1 MKNKKMAVAGISL
14 LGSIGVISTGFAGWI
29 ISAQPQKGAGNGTI
43 KADATVTSKSISIT
57 EQKFGTDAATDA
69 NINFAPAETTPAPQ
83 YNWLSIN
90 TDNGSEDLDA
100 VYTVKLSLSGVTKI
114 KVSDVQL
121 KEKDGGT
128 VYSTLASGEKAPV
141 GSMPAFTTNS
151 IPSNK
156 GEGYI
161 LVKNTDTGHQF
172 GAVAEDKS
180 VSAVLDSG
188 TKTMEFTVAVHFK
201 WGAAFGNIN
210 PYAHYNASAYT
221 KQLQDDA
228 TAKIRALNVLSAGVG
243 FDLTFTV
250 SAE

>member
-29 ISAQPQKGAGNGTI
+29 ISAQPQKGAGEGTI

-57 EQKFGTDAATDA
+57 EQKFGTDAASDA
-69 NINFAPAETTPAPQ
+69 NINFAPVKSTTAH
-83 YNWLSIN
+83 NWLSID
-90 TDNGSEDLDA
+90 TSKGSEDLDA
-100 VYTVKLSLSGVTKI
+100 VYTVKLSLSGVTTI

-121 KEKDGGT
+121 KEKNNGN

-141 GSMPAFTTNS
+141 GTMPAFTNNS
-151 IPSNK
+151 ILSNK
-156 GEGYI
+156 GAGYI

-172 GAVAEDKS
+172 GDVADKS
-180 VSAVLDSG
+180 VSAVLASG

-201 WGAAFGNIN
+201 WGAAFGNQN
-210 PYAHYNASAYT
+210 PYAYYNASPYST
-221 KQLQDDA
+221 KLQEEA
-228 TAKIRALNVLSAGVG
+228 TAKIRELNVLSAGVG

>member
-29 ISAQPQKGAGNGTI
+29 ISAQPQKGLGEGTI
-43 KADATVTSKSISIT
+43 KADASVTSKSISIT

-69 NINFAPAETTPAPQ
+69 NINFAPVESTTAH
-83 YNWLSIN
+83 NWLSID
-90 TDNGSEDLDA
+90 TSKGSEDLDA
-100 VYTVKLSLSGVTKI
+100 VYTVKLSLSGVTTI

-121 KEKDGGT
+121 KEKNSGT

-151 IPSNK
+151 IPTNE

-161 LVKNTDTGHQF
+161 LVKNADTAHQF
-172 GAVAEDKS
+172 GTVAEDKS

-210 PYAHYNASAYT
+210 PYAYYNASAYT

-228 TAKIRALNVLSAGVG
+228 TAKIGALNVLSAGVG

>member
-29 ISAQPQKGAGNGTI
+29 ISAQPQKGLGEGTI
-43 KADATVTSKSISIT
+43 KADASVTSKSISIT
-57 EQKFGTDAATDA
+57 EQKFGTDAATNA
-69 NINFAPAETTPAPQ
+69 NINFAPVESTTAH
-83 YNWLSIN
+83 NWLSID
-90 TDNGSEDLDA
+90 TSKGSEDLDA
-100 VYTVKLSLSGVTKI
+100 VYTVKLSLSGVTTI

-151 IPSNK
+151 APTTNK

-161 LVKNTDTGHQF
+161 LVKNKDTAHQF
-172 GAVAEDKS
+172 GTVAADKS

-188 TKTMEFTVAVHFK
+188 TETMEFTVAVHFK
-201 WGAAFGNIN
+201 WGAAFGNQN
-210 PYAHYNASAYT
+210 PYAYYNASAYT

-228 TAKIRALNVLSAGVG
+228 TAKIGALNVLSAGVG